1 MTLQKPNRVLAFLSY
16 LLPFVGS
23 IVAIVADRKNAFA
36 LYHACQALAMFLA
49 AVLLPIAWLVVAW
62 LAAWVP
68 LAGATF
74 SAASFALVMVGYV
87 AVALLWVSGLVN
99 ALRSEQLRQLFIVGK
114 WGEKLFARLYPV
126 A

>member
-1 MTLQKPNRVLAFLSY
+1 MQKPNRVLAFLSY

-68 LAGATF
+68 LLALRLAPRPFCAGD
-74 SAASFALVMVGYV
+74 GGIRRRGV
-87 AVALLWVSGLVN
+87 AFGVSGLVS
-99 ALRSEQLRQLFIVGK
+99 AAFEQYEAIDPVGK
-114 WGEKLFARLYPV
+114 WGEALCPAYPV

>member
-1 MTLQKPNRVLAFLSY
+1 MQKPNRVLAFLSY

-23 IVAIVADRKNAFA
+23 IVAIAADRKNIFA

-49 AVLLPIAWLVVAW
+49 AVLLPVAWLVVAW

-68 LAGATF
+68 LAGPTF
-74 SAASFALVMVGYV
+74 SAASFALVIVGYV
-87 AVALLWVSGLVN
+87 ALAFIWLSGLVN
-99 ALRSEQLRQLFIVGK
+99 ALRSEQLARLFIIGK
-114 WGEKLFARLYPV
+114 WGEKLFARLYSV

>member
-1 MTLQKPNRVLAFLSY
+1 MLQKPNRMLAFLSY

-23 IVAIVADRKNAFA
+23 IVAIATDRKNAYA
-36 LYHACQALAMFLA
+36 LYHACQALAMYLA

-74 SAASFALVMVGYV
+74 SIASFALVIVGYV
-87 AVALLWVSGLVN
+87 TLALLWLSGLANV
-99 ALRSEQLRQLFIVGK
+99 LRSEQLKQLFIVGK
-114 WGEKLFARLYPV
+114 WGEKIFARLYPIS
-126 A
+126 